1 MFYAYLKKPEPSGH
15 TSKPVCI
22 FGGKCLSLQ
31 VKPFFVL
38 MGIQRYPVGIQS
50 FEEIRSGGYVY
61 VDKTAIVDRL
71 IKEGKY
77 YFLSRPRRFGKS
89 LLLSTIEAY
98 FLGRRDLFEGLA
110 LDRLTDE
117 WEPHPVLHLDLNNRN
132 YHSLESLFAELNA
145 NLEKWESIY
154 GTQKRE
160 RAPEERF
167 EYIIEQAYA
176 QTGKKAVILID
187 EYDKPLLNA
196 VDDKS
201 LSDKFR
207 GILKGFYGNLKT
219 MDRYIKFAMLTG
231 VARFSKVSI
240 FSDLNNL
247 RDISFSRHYSD
258 ICGITSRELCGNFRN
273 GIEDMACQYG
283 VSAEEMMEKLRQNY
297 DGYHFSEESEDI
309 FNPFSIVNAFADN
322 SIGSYWFASGTPT
335 FLVKKLLRERWDLRR
350 LSGYKIK
357 KSTLEQAGINSDDPV
372 PVFYQAG
379 YLTIKGY
386 VERFN
391 QYILD
396 YPNKEVKE
404 GLNLLTSKI
413 EKV

>member
-1 MFYAYLKKPEPSGH
+1 M
-15 TSKPVCI
+15 
-22 FGGKCLSLQ
+22 
-31 VKPFFVL
+31 
-38 MGIQRYPVGIQS
+38 
-50 FEEIRSGGYVY
+50 
-61 VDKTAIVDRL
+61 DKTAIVDRL

-258 ICGITSRELCGNFRN
+258 ICGITAGELCENFRP
-273 GIEDMACQYG
+273 GIEGMAKHYG

-372 PVFYQAG
+372 PVFYQTG

-404 GLNLLTSKI
+404 GLNLLISKI